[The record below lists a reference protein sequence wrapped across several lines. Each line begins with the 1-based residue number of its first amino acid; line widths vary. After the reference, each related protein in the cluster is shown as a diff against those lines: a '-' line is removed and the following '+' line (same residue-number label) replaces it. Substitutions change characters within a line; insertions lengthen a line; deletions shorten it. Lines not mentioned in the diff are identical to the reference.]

1 LSAVCYK
8 STVVQQSDLHTEM
21 YTVGDSVH
29 FHLAKL

>member
-1 LSAVCYK
+1 
-8 STVVQQSDLHTEM
+8 VQQSDLHTEM